1 MLGDSESRTL
11 PNTNTVKLSLVE
23 REFGELE
30 VAGSNP
36 VTVTNA
42 RVAERPSTGL
52 KPRRQRFESA
62 LVHHADVA

>member
-42 RVAERPSTGL
+42 RVAERAST
-52 KPRRQRFESA
+52 PA
-62 LVHHADVA
+62 